1 MRPKHSFKG
10 QQKIKDAEKDAE
22 KEQEQD
28 AEEAD
33 EEANEEADEE
43 PKQPNQLKQTN
54 QLKPRQDETKQPED
68 NHSDT
73 RRATPK
79 EEEIL
84 RDSECLHLYILIVCI
99 Y

>member
-1 MRPKHSFKG
+1 MRPKHCFKG
-10 QQKIKDAEKDAE
+10 EQKIKDAEKE
-22 KEQEQD
+22 EQD
-28 AEEAD
+28 QDA
-33 EEANEEADEE
+33 EEADEE

>member
-10 QQKIKDAEKDAE
+10 QQKIKDAEKEDAE

-28 AEEAD
+28 QDA
-33 EEANEEADEE
+33 EEADEE
-43 PKQPNQLKQTN
+43 PKQPNQLK
-54 QLKPRQDETKQPED
+54 PRQDKTNRPEN
-68 NHSDT
+68 NHTDCGG
-73 RRATPK
+73 ATPK

-84 RDSECLHLYILIVCI
+84 RDSECLHLYILIVCM